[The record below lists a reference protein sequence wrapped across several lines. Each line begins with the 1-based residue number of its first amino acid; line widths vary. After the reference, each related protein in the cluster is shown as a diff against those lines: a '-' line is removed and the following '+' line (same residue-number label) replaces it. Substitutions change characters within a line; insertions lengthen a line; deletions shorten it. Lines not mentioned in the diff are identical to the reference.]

1 MIAMKVRCLNHPDRL
16 SAHNSALR
24 THTHGRVALSLQH
37 KVYEFMPPHVLH
49 RNTKVGEYFM
59 RVMPVAGACA
69 FALFST
75 VQFSSR
81 HRSTLVIRRDA
92 AAHESLLTMQFFARI
107 AAGGNRS
114 LQPAPKLQN
123 QVCCFEKTRPCSNIP
138 QRVPRCYKIV
148 LHGQYVCLNGSILG
162 ECQLVLI
169 VVQSSFWGET
179 RQLVTTMYCSWQPH
193 AQTRRHRRTQICQ
206 IFKYAS

>member
-1 MIAMKVRCLNHPDRL
+1 
-16 SAHNSALR
+16 
-24 THTHGRVALSLQH
+24 
-37 KVYEFMPPHVLH
+37 
-49 RNTKVGEYFM
+49 M

-92 AAHESLLTMQFFARI
+92 TAHESLLTMQFFARI

-179 RQLVTTMYCSWQPH
+179 RQLVTTHVLFVAATCSN
-193 AQTRRHRRTQICQ
+193 QTSQAHTYMPDIQVRIVESD
-206 IFKYAS
+206 I